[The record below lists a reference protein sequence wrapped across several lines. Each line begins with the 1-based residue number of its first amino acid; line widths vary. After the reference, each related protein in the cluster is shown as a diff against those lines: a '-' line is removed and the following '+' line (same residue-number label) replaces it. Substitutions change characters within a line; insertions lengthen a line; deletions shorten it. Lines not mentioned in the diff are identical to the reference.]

1 MTEPLA
7 YLNGEF
13 VPFSEA
19 RLPVSDMGIVH
30 GASVTEMSRTFR
42 HVCFRLD
49 AHLDRLFRSLDYV
62 GFRIGESRE
71 QLRTISEQLVAHNAP
86 LLPPGGDLGVV
97 QFATAGI
104 NPTYAGP
111 GARRTPTVCVHTFP
125 LPFELWRERL
135 ATGQHLVTPELRHVP
150 PECFDPHV
158 KSRSR
163 LFWIVADAHARQ
175 VDPQAQALVRDVQG
189 NLAETASGNLFVVQ
203 KGQLKTPTCRNTLEG
218 VSRAVI
224 LDLAQ
229 SLNLP
234 AQECVL
240 QLEDA
245 LSADEVFI
253 TSTPY
258 CLLPVTC
265 LNGQAIGT
273 GNPGP
278 VAMRL
283 LAAWSELVGC
293 DIVKQMQGVKS

>member
-30 GASVTEMSRTFR
+30 GAAVTEMSRTFR
-42 HVCFRLD
+42 HVSFRLD
-49 AHLDRLFRSLDYV
+49 AHLERLFRSLDYV
-62 GFRIGESRE
+62 GFRIGETRE
-71 QLRTISEQLVAHNAP
+71 TLRSISEQLVAHNAP
-86 LLPPGGDLGVV
+86 LLPAGGDLGIV
-97 QFATAGI
+97 QFVTAGI

-111 GARRTPTVCVHTFP
+111 GAQRTPTVCVHTFP

-135 ATGQHLVTPELRHVP
+135 VTGQHLVTPELRHAP

-163 LFWIVADAHARQ
+163 LFWVVADAQARL

-189 NLAETASGNLFVVQ
+189 NLTETASGNLFLVQ
-203 KGQLKTPTCRNTLEG
+203 NGTLKTPTCQNTLEG
-218 VSRAVI
+218 VSRAVV
-224 LDLAQ
+224 LELAQ

-240 QLEDA
+240 TLEDA
-245 LSADEVFI
+245 LAADEVFT

-258 CLLPVTC
+258 CLLPVTRW
-265 LNGQAIGT
+265 NGQAIGS
-273 GNPGP
+273 GKPGP

-283 LAAWSELVGC
+283 LAAWSEMVGC
-293 DIVKQMQGVKS
+293 DIAKQMEGGES